1 MRINHNMAAIKAS
14 TNLNKTNNLLNQSL
28 ERLSSGYQINRAADN
43 AAGLAITQKMR
54 TQINGLDQ
62 SSKNSSDGISVI
74 QTAEG
79 ALNEVEAMLQR
90 MRELAVQASNGTNT
104 TNDRAAIQSEIDEL
118 NDEIYRISSTTEF
131 NTKTLLD
138 GSADNASYSSVNSVE
153 LISISDT
160 VEIQDYALTITQ
172 DGRQAVLL
180 SGNSVDTSTDITDT
194 EAGTITI
201 NGLSISVKEGDTMDE
216 VYTKIRDA
224 CDSINIKAFFSD
236 GSYDS
241 ALSNSSSAGYTEN
254 DVTDGGYL
262 TLVTEAYGSEA
273 SLEVY
278 CDNEDLRSRFGIT
291 ETGASTTGM
300 DAKATLGDGFE
311 VTATVTAKGNVI
323 TVSDTNDFQMQFE
336 IAAGTA
342 ETAFTDATMSGT
354 PMDEAPGSTAYDV
367 SITVLEAGP
376 IDLQVGANEG
386 QTMTVRIPRVD
397 PKTLGIS
404 GVNVCTDDGAQSAI
418 TAYDNAIEEVSG
430 IRAKLGA
437 YQNRLD
443 HAIANLDTTQEN
455 ITEAMSRIE
464 DTDMAAE
471 MTEYT
476 QKNVLSQAG
485 VSMLSQANTL
495 PQTILS
501 LLQG

>member
-14 TNLNKTNNLLNQSL
+14 TNLNKTNNLLSQSL

-104 TNDRAAIQSEIDEL
+104 TNDRAAIQSEIDQL
-118 NDEIYRISSTTEF
+118 NEEIYRISSTTEF

-153 LISISDT
+153 LISISDS
-160 VEIQDYALTITQ
+160 VQIQDYALTVTQ
-172 DGRQAVLL
+172 DGRQAVMI
-180 SGNSVDTSTDITDT
+180 SGTDVDTSDISDT
-194 EAGTITI
+194 EEGNITI
-201 NGLSISVKEGDTMDE
+201 NGLSIPVNEGDTIEE

-224 CDSINIKAFFSD
+224 CDSINVKAFFSD
-236 GSYDS
+236 GTYDS
-241 ALSNSSSAGYTEN
+241 TLADSTSAGYTEN
-254 DVTDGGYL
+254 DVADGGYL
-262 TLVTEAYGSEA
+262 TLVSEAYGSTA
-273 SLEVY
+273 SIDIY
-278 CDNEDLRSRFGIT
+278 CDNEDLRARFGIS
-291 ETGASTTGM
+291 ETGASTTGI

-311 VTATVTAKGNVI
+311 LTATVTAKGNVI
-323 TVSDTNDFQMQFE
+323 TVSDTNDFEMQFE
-336 IAAGTA
+336 IAPGTA
-342 ETAFTDATMSGT
+342 ATAFSDAIMDGT
-354 PMDEAPGSTAYDV
+354 PMDEAPGGTEYDV

-386 QTMTVRIPRVD
+386 QTMTLRIPRVD
-397 PKTLGIS
+397 PKTLGVS
-404 GVNVCTDDGAQSAI
+404 GVNVCTDDGAQDAI
-418 TAYDNAIEEVSG
+418 SAYDNAVEEVSG

-443 HAIANLDTTQEN
+443 HAITNLDTTQEN